1 MDHNSPAGREEAQQ
15 HERDSDHQSQFP
27 SGAPVMATA
36 YFATADEDV
45 VQGKKGK
52 KKELKEV
59 CMFLVIP
66 QSTPLPESDS

>member
-1 MDHNSPAGREEAQQ
+1 
-15 HERDSDHQSQFP
+15 
-27 SGAPVMATA
+27 MATA

-66 QSTPLPESDS
+66 QSTPLPESDSWELLKGVTAESH